1 MLAVLTNA
9 SFGFTD
15 FADELKKAWQFG
27 SLTTFG
33 RGLPRGGEMS
43 AVKSL
48 ERQEGI
54 LRALARRD
62 PVVCGSSYL
71 FSAYFSLNLIF
82 PQWA

>member
-1 MLAVLTNA
+1 MLAVLINA

-15 FADELKKAWQFG
+15 FADELKKARQFG

-62 PVVCGSSYL
+62 PVVMFGCL
-71 FSAYFSLNLIF
+71 E
-82 PQWA
+82 

>member
-1 MLAVLTNA
+1 VLSNA

-15 FADELKKAWQFG
+15 FADELKKARQFG

-54 LRALARRD
+54 LRALARHD
-62 PVVCGSSYL
+62 PVVCASSYL
-71 FSAYFSLNLIF
+71 FSPYFSLNLIF
-82 PQWA
+82 PEWA